1 MMHISAVHNAL
12 YKTRQY
18 IQSNKMNR
26 DQSNSREKMRD
37 FTVEFLK
44 YAKFHGKFT
53 EGV

>member
-1 MMHISAVHNAL
+1 MRGGGRASGNGWTIS
-12 YKTRQY
+12 
-18 IQSNKMNR
+18 R
-26 DQSNSREKMRD
+26 DQPNSREKMRD